1 MKRRFRLGF
10 ATGNAVKARSSV
22 LQKAAPQLEQVSLAC
37 RVAIMRVFR
46 RLLPLVLIAY
56 PVGGAQAADLFV
68 GALAHDVDTPFTIGG
83 FEGGA
88 DLQLGWRG
96 ERLRVLNFIGSPS
109 PYLFGSISTAAQ
121 TDFAAAGLSWRI
133 GGKLY
138 VRPGLGVAIH
148 NRKNFIVGEDGF
160 RRDLGAR
167 VLLEPEIGVGYQ
179 FNDRVS
185 IEATWVHISQAQLLS
200 GQNPGMDSIGAR
212 LNYRFR

>member
-1 MKRRFRLGF
+1 MKL
-10 ATGNAVKARSSV
+10 V
-22 LQKAAPQLEQVSLAC
+22 
-37 RVAIMRVFR
+37 R
-46 RLLPLVLIAY
+46 RLLPLVLLAY

-68 GALAHDVDTPFTIGG
+68 GVLAHDVDTPFTIGG

-96 ERLRVLNFIGSPS
+96 ERVRSLSFIGSPS
-109 PYLFGSISTAAQ
+109 LYLFGSVSTAGQ
-121 TDFAAAGLSWRI
+121 TNFAAAGLSWRI

-138 VRPGLGVAIH
+138 VRPGIGVAIH
-148 NRKNFIVGEDGF
+148 DRKGFIVGEDGF

-167 VLLEPEIGVGYQ
+167 VLFEPEIGVGYEL
-179 FNDRVS
+179 NDRVS
-185 IEATWVHISQAQLLS
+185 LEATWVHISQAQLLS